1 MSERFGR
8 RTGTPWQRGIERN
21 FRKLSE
27 RANLRFYRV
36 EYQVAL
42 LQAGYTHVDSLLT
55 LRLALDIAQRLE
67 DLGHTGF
74 VEQVE
79 GMIRAKEEETA
90 RSGQEVDDF
99 NRDMARIDVLLES
112 LKARTKGLA
121 TPEEFQG
128 ALADYAA
135 AGAKKK

>member
-1 MSERFGR
+1 MAQRKA
-8 RTGTPWQRGIERN
+8 RTNRDHAHQKQRPDA
-21 FRKLSE
+21 SD
-27 RANLRFYRV
+27 AV
-36 EYQVAL
+36 
-42 LQAGYTHVDSLLT
+42 
-55 LRLALDIAQRLE
+55 IAQRLE